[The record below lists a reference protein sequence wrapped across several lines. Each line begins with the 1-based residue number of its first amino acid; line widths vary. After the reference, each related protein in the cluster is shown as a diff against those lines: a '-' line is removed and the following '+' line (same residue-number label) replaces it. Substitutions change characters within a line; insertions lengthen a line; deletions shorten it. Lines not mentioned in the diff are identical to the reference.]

1 MIVYLADDS
10 IIVITF
16 FVHFQSIFAPRID
29 SLFKNK
35 NCFAAMQS
43 FDSTSNNDLNIY
55 SLNFA
60 TRIIQFVC
68 LLFFYLFVL
77 FHLVG

>member
-1 MIVYLADDS
+1 
-10 IIVITF
+10 
-16 FVHFQSIFAPRID
+16 
-29 SLFKNK
+29 
-35 NCFAAMQS
+35 MQS

-60 TRIIQFVC
+60 TRIIQFVY
-68 LLFFYLFVL
+68 LFFFYLFVL